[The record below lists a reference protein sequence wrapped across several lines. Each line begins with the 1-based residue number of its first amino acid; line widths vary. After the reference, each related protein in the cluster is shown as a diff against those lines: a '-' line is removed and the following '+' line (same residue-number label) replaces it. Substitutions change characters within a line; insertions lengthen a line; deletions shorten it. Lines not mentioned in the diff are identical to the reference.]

1 MVKQSEILELVD
13 VEYLTT
19 EQIAQIYDKQTNY
32 EEYMELKQ
40 GNLIK

>member
-1 MVKQSEILELVD
+1 MVKQSERLELVY